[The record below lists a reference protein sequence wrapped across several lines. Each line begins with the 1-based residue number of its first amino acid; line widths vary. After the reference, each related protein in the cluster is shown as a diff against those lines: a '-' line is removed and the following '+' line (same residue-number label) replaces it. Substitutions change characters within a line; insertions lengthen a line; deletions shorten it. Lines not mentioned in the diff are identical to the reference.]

1 MSFDKRPENPDEVR
15 ELVKE
20 GYARVAAERASSCCG
35 GAASHAEDVSRKIGY
50 SEEQLAVAPQ
60 ASNLGVG
67 CGNPTAIDSLCPGEV
82 VVDLGSGAGLD
93 SFLASAQVGPSGRVI
108 GIDMTD
114 AMLESAR
121 ENAREGGYTNVEF
134 RKGYIE
140 DLTLEDESVDVI
152 LSNCVINLSPE
163 KPKVFREAYRVLRP
177 GGRLMVS
184 DVVLEH
190 ALPAEVLRSADA
202 YLGCVGGASVRAEY
216 LDTIAKAGFR
226 EVRIEREAVF
236 KDAFS
241 REDPLVQEAMERLD
255 VTWEQVQDLLGAVTS
270 LSILA
275 LK

>member
-1 MSFDKRPENPDEVR
+1 MSFNKRPENPDEVR

-20 GYARVAAERASSCCG
+20 GYARVATERASSCSG
-35 GAASHAEDVSRKIGY
+35 GAESYAEEVSRKIGY
-50 SEEQLAVAPQ
+50 SEEQLAIAPQ

-67 CGNPTAIDSLCPGEV
+67 CGNPTAIDSLRPGEV

-114 AMLESAR
+114 AMLETAR

-140 DLTLEDESVDVI
+140 DLSLEDESVDVI

-190 ALPAEVLRSADA
+190 ALPPEVLRSADA

-226 EVRIEREAVF
+226 EVRVEREAVF

-241 REDPLVQEAMERLD
+241 REDPLVQEAMERLG
-255 VTWEQVQDLLGAVTS
+255 VTWEQIQDLLGAVTS